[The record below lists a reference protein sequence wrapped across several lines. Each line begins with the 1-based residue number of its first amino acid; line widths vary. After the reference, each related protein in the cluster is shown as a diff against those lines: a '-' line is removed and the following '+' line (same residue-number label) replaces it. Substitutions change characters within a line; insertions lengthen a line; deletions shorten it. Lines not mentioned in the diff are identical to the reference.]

1 MTAILPSSSSSTM
14 SPQTIEFIK
23 NSEERNK
30 VNGTDDEKRSHG
42 PPTKA
47 IIYNKFSTLQVNKDI
62 KLYVKPSRP
71 LARLVEWDKNDE
83 KNCFRVEI
91 NCG

>member
-1 MTAILPSSSSSTM
+1 M
-14 SPQTIEFIK
+14 EYIK
-23 NSEERNK
+23 GSDRN
-30 VNGTDDEKRSHG
+30 VNGTEQSLS

-91 NCG
+91 NCS

>member
-1 MTAILPSSSSSTM
+1 MAILASSSTKTM
-14 SPQTIEFIK
+14 ELIK
-23 NSEERNK
+23 ETDKK
-30 VNGTDDEKRSHG
+30 VNGTDDEQRKLP

-91 NCG
+91 NCS

>member
-1 MTAILPSSSSSTM
+1 MAIVPSSSSQSTM
-14 SPQTIEFIK
+14 EIIK
-23 NSEERNK
+23 DDAK
-30 VNGTDDEKRSHG
+30 WINGTAP

-47 IIYNKFSTLQVNKDI
+47 VISNKFSTLQVNKDI

-71 LARLVEWDKNDE
+71 LARLVEWDKNDQ

>member
-1 MTAILPSSSSSTM
+1 MELIPDS
-14 SPQTIEFIK
+14 
-23 NSEERNK
+23 NK
-30 VNGTDDEKRSHG
+30 DQRRDKETDEGVR

-47 IIYNKFSTLQVNKDI
+47 IISNKFSTLQVNKDI

-83 KNCFRVEI
+83 RNCFRVEI